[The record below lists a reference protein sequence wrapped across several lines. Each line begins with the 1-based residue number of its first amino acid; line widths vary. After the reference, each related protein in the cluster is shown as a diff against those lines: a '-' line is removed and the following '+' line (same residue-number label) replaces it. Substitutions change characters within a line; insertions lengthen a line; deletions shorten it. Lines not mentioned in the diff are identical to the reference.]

1 MHPVILQFCEKSEKH
16 LLFSPGYRI
25 LYYSRFGRITVQEA
39 ITVTNKPFRVIDPAA
54 TGANILRLR
63 KERGL
68 TVRDLKTYFGF
79 EEPQAIYKWQRGQSL
94 PSVDNLYALG
104 ALLEVPLDEILVQA
118 RPQLNMLMCEQQAGT
133 ACCSPLFCRRPQEM
147 RWKPKIA

>member
-68 TVRDLKTYFGF
+68 TVRDLQTYFGF

-118 RPQLNMLMCEQQAGT
+118 RSQLNMLMCEQQAGT
-133 ACCSPLFCRRPQEM
+133 ACCSPLFCRRPREM